1 VSCIGGAV
9 IRILLVDDN
18 QLIRQSLRRLLE
30 QHDQWKVC
38 GEASTGREAVS
49 SFQRLHPD
57 VVVLD
62 FKMPD
67 MNGLEA
73 AREITHRGQV
83 PILLVS
89 MFLNDQ
95 LAAEAR
101 KAGVQGT
108 CPKEEVRCVVQAV
121 EAVLRNETYFPSWKT
136 PQYASRE
143 FNARS
148 QWASSR
154 PNAKN

>member
-1 VSCIGGAV
+1 V

-49 SFQRLHPD
+49 SFQRLQPD

-62 FKMPD
+62 FKLPA

-73 AREITHRGQV
+73 AREIPQRGHV

-121 EAVLRNETYFPSWKT
+121 EAVLRNETYFPSRKT
-136 PQYASRE
+136 PQYASCE

>member
-1 VSCIGGAV
+1 V

-18 QLIRQSLRRLLE
+18 QRVRQSLRRLLE

-38 GEASTGREAVS
+38 GEASNGREAVT
-49 SFQRLHPD
+49 SFQRLQPD
-57 VVVLD
+57 VVLLD
-62 FKMPD
+62 FKMPE

-95 LAAEAR
+95 LTAEAR

-108 CPKEEVRCVVQAV
+108 CPKEQVGCVVQAV

-136 PQYASRE
+136 PYGSGRE
-143 FNARS
+143 FTAT
-148 QWASSR
+148 
-154 PNAKN
+154 

>member
-1 VSCIGGAV
+1 V

-18 QLIRQSLRRLLE
+18 QLVRRSLRNLLE
-30 QHDQWKVC
+30 QHDEWKVC
-38 GEASTGREAVS
+38 GEASNGREAVAV
-49 SFQRLHPD
+49 FQRLRPD
-57 VVVLD
+57 VVLLD

-73 AREITHRGQV
+73 AREINHRGPV

-95 LAAEAR
+95 LTVEAR

-108 CPKEEVRCVVQAV
+108 CPKEQVGCVVQAL
-121 EAVLRNETYFPSWKT
+121 EAVLRHETYFPSCRRF
-136 PQYASRE
+136 PSIPDRQRMAG
-143 FNARS
+143 
-148 QWASSR
+148 
-154 PNAKN
+154 

>member
-1 VSCIGGAV
+1 V

-38 GEASTGREAVS
+38 GEASNGRDAVS

-57 VVVLD
+57 VVLLD

-73 AREITHRGQV
+73 AREITHRGPV

-95 LAAEAR
+95 LTAEAR

-108 CPKEEVRCVVQAV
+108 CPKEQVGCVVQAV
-121 EAVLRNETYFPSWKT
+121 EAMLRNETYFPSWKT
-136 PQYASRE
+136 PQD
-143 FNARS
+143 ARRS
-148 QWASSR
+148 II
-154 PNAKN
+154 NT

>member
-1 VSCIGGAV
+1 V

-18 QLIRQSLRRLLE
+18 KLIRQSLRRLLE

-38 GEASTGREAVS
+38 GEASSGREAVT
-49 SFQRLHPD
+49 SFQRLRPD
-57 VVVLD
+57 VVLLD

-67 MNGLEA
+67 MNGLQT
-73 AREITHRGQV
+73 AREITHERHV

-95 LAAEAR
+95 LTAEAR

-108 CPKEEVRCVVQAV
+108 CPKEQVGCVVQAV
-121 EAVLRNETYFPSWKT
+121 EAVLRNETYFPTWKT
-136 PQYASRE
+136 QGDPRE
-143 FNARS
+143 FAGR
-148 QWASSR
+148 
-154 PNAKN
+154 